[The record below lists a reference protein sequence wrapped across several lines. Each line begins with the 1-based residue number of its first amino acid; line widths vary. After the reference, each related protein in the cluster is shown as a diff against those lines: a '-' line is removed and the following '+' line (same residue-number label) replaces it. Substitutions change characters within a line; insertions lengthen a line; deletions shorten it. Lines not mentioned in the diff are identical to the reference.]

1 MKLLI
6 LTLLFSNIIYAQ
18 GKRDY
23 LWILGGTSSES
34 TTDQRFYRFVM
45 DFNVQPKSLY
55 HLGRYH
61 RVYGFNASICNEE
74 GLLLIQSSG
83 CYINDRLFRPMPNG
97 KINEGYL
104 WDFLC
109 VNEEYSIRN
118 GNLILPRP
126 SRPSE
131 YYVIHMFGDKNR
143 DPNVPGLTIFP
154 KLLYSV
160 IDITLNSGFGDVT
173 QKNIPIVEKLLS
185 SGHLTAVRHANNIDW
200 WVITCERNTNSYTAS
215 LLTEA
220 GHVKNIETK
229 IGLSRRAHDDGA
241 GQSCFSPD
249 GSLFAHMT
257 TSDGLFLMDFDRS
270 TGVLSDFKQI
280 TTGAEV
286 NGVNQLCGVAF
297 SPNSRYV
304 YMFQFYDLYQLDTW
318 SEDLKTSLVHI
329 DSWDGY
335 TEPGGWGA
343 AFNLA
348 RLAPDCK
355 IYVSTGTSNE
365 VMHIIHEPNE
375 KGKACRFEQHGLHL
389 PAINHGSMPNFV
401 NYRLGYEPVCDSTL
415 VSVHDPL
422 LDSESKILYWPN
434 PSSEILE
441 LQSMIPGQSIH
452 QVQLYD
458 LGGRMVLEQ
467 KFIHPSSS
475 HFIRTSGLD
484 AGMYLLVVYMTHGAK
499 TTAKLIIE

>member
-1 MKLLI
+1 MKVI
-6 LTLLFSNIIYAQ
+6 IFTIFFFTTLYSQ

-23 LWILGGTSSES
+23 IWILGGTSSES
-34 TTDQRFYRFVM
+34 TTDQRFYRFVL

-61 RVYGFNASICNEE
+61 RVYGFNASICNDE
-74 GLLLIQSSG
+74 GSLLIQSSG

-97 KINEGYL
+97 KINEGYF

-109 VNEEYSIRN
+109 THEELNVPN

-126 SRPSE
+126 DRPSE
-131 YYVIHMFGDKNR
+131 YYVIHMFKDKNTNP
-143 DPNVPGLTIFP
+143 DIKSLSVVS
-154 KLLYSV
+154 KLMYSV
-160 IDITLNSGFGDVT
+160 VDMTLNSGYGDVT
-173 QKNIPIVEKLLS
+173 QKNILTVEKLLS
-185 SGHLTAVRHANNIDW
+185 GGYLTGVRHANNKDW
-200 WVITCERNTNSYTAS
+200 WVITCELNNNSYIAS
-215 LLTEA
+215 LFSES
-220 GHVKNIETK
+220 GHVKNVETK
-229 IGLSRRAHDDGA
+229 IGLTNRWHDDWA

-249 GSLFAHMT
+249 GKLYAHMT
-257 TSDGLFLMDFDRS
+257 TSDGLFLMDFDRAS
-270 TGVLSDFKQI
+270 GVLSNFRQV
-280 TTGAEV
+280 TTGAEA
-286 NGVNQLCGVAF
+286 NGVNQTGGVAF
-297 SPNSRYV
+297 SSNSRYV

-318 SEDLKTSLVHI
+318 SEDLKTGLVHI

-389 PAINHGSMPNFV
+389 PAINHASMPNFV

-422 LDSESKILYWPN
+422 SDSERKILYWPN
-434 PSSEILE
+434 PVREILE
-441 LQSMIPGQSIH
+441 VQSMIPGQSIH
-452 QVQLYD
+452 QIQIYD
-458 LGGRMVLEQ
+458 MAGRMVLDQ
-467 KFIHPSSS
+467 KFSHPASS
-475 HFIRTSGLD
+475 HSILTSGLEP
-484 AGMYLLVVYMTHGAK
+484 GMYLLKVLTEQNQHYIIKV
-499 TTAKLIIE
+499 IIE